1 VLNFPA
7 CAADPRPVRL
17 LVLILLGAA
26 LIGGALGLRHAQAEA
41 RTPQHHGFARALD
54 GVARQISGRRDVYVR
69 CGVTADPSILGTVT
83 FHGAAPGREALLAP
97 QVCRVL
103 QRVWERRPLPSLAC
117 TDLGRGQCGSDVI
130 ALAWSASA
138 LAHESHH
145 LRGVRNEAAA
155 ECYGL
160 QSTALAAELLGAPTA
175 YAERLGTYTFWNVR
189 PPVDGGY
196 FSSDCRDGGPLDL
209 HPASSIWP

>member
-1 VLNFPA
+1 M
-7 CAADPRPVRL
+7 RL
-17 LVLILLGAA
+17 LLLVALATMLLGGAMGVRHELA
-26 LIGGALGLRHAQAEA
+26 TAGLPDHGGFE
-41 RTPQHHGFARALD
+41 RALD
-54 GVARQISGRRDVYVR
+54 DVAREISGRRDVYVR
-69 CGVTADPSILGTVT
+69 CGPTAEPSILGTVT
-83 FHGAAPGREALLAP
+83 FYGAKPGREALLAP

-103 QRVWERRPLPSLAC
+103 RRLWQRRALPSLAC

-145 LRGVRNEAAA
+145 LRGIRDEAAA

-160 QSTALAAELLGAPTA
+160 QSTALAAQRLGAPAA
-175 YAERLGTYTFWNVR
+175 YAARLGTYTFWNVR

-209 HPASSIWP
+209 HPASPVWP

>member
-1 VLNFPA
+1 
-7 CAADPRPVRL
+7 VRL
-17 LVLILLGAA
+17 LLLILLATVLLGGGLAA
-26 LIGGALGLRHAQAEA
+26 RHAPSSVHAPRHE
-41 RTPQHHGFARALD
+41 GFAHALD
-54 GVARQISGRRDVYVR
+54 EVASEISGRSDVYVS
-69 CGVTADPSILGTVT
+69 CGRTADPSILGTVT
-83 FHGAAPGREALLAP
+83 FYGVNPGREALLAP
-97 QVCRVL
+97 QVCAVL
-103 QRVWERRPLPSLAC
+103 RRVWERRTLPSLAC
-117 TDLGRGQCGSDVI
+117 AGLGRGQCGSGVI
-130 ALAWSASA
+130 ALAWSTSA

-145 LRGVRNEAAA
+145 LRGVRDEAAA

-160 QSTALAAELLGAPTA
+160 QSTALVAERLGAPQE